1 VAAWQ
6 TDNEYGCHDPSISY
20 SDVARDGFCAWLRD
34 VFLGKNNDGDFVTLN
49 RVWGNVFW
57 SMDYDGFEDIDLP
70 NLTVTEVNPAHVLAF
85 RRYSSKKIVEFNRAQ
100 VDISSNI
107 LTRQSH
113 IIIWGASLILIISK
127 LATT

>member
-57 SMDYDGFEDIDLP
+57 SMDYDIFKDIDLP
-70 NLTVTEVNPAHVLAF
+70 NLTVKEVNPAHVLAF
-85 RRYSSKKIVEFNRAQ
+85 RRYSLKKLLSLIGLRW
-100 VDISSNI
+100 ILSGNI